1 MKGLSDTDAS
11 LSDLP
16 VNLWMRWCGFKQG
29 NIFDILK
36 LVFFLHRQQR
46 ERRLLADVV
55 RATFEGP
62 NRRAGID
69 IAACTISIIGDP
81 ADFGLAASVL
91 IDRDTARSSNKNLKE
106 KMVYVNEYL
115 WMNMYLLGRSGG
127 L

>member
-1 MKGLSDTDAS
+1 MKGLSDADAS

-16 VNLWMRWCGFKQG
+16 VNLWMRCCGFKQG

-62 NRRAGID
+62 NRRAGVD
-69 IAACTISIIGDP
+69 IAACTISIIGDS

-115 WMNMYLLGRSGG
+115 
-127 L
+127 